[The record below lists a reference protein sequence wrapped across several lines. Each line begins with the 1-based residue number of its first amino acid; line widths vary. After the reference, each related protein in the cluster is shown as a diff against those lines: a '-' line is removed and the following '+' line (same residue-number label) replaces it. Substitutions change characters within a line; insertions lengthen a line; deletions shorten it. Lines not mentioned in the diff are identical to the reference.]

1 MVTEIYIMF
10 VFVFVD
16 FNLGKT
22 EGKRGKPI
30 NLFFFFRPVL
40 FTLLLEEMFALWKK
54 FHSQE
59 KYGKRTAEDDI
70 FSGFK
75 KKKGEGEGKA
85 AMIPREEVQ
94 NM

>member
-1 MVTEIYIMF
+1 MVAKIYVMF

-22 EGKRGKPI
+22 EGKRGEPT
-30 NLFFFFRPVL
+30 NLVFFRPV
-40 FTLLLEEMFALWKK
+40 FIYSIVRGNVCLWEK
-54 FHSQE
+54 FNLQE
-59 KYGKRTAEDDI
+59 KYGKRTAADDI

>member
-1 MVTEIYIMF
+1 
-10 VFVFVD
+10 
-16 FNLGKT
+16 
-22 EGKRGKPI
+22 
-30 NLFFFFRPVL
+30 
-40 FTLLLEEMFALWKK
+40 MFALWKN
-54 FHSQE
+54 FNLQE

>member
-1 MVTEIYIMF
+1 
-10 VFVFVD
+10 
-16 FNLGKT
+16 
-22 EGKRGKPI
+22 
-30 NLFFFFRPVL
+30 
-40 FTLLLEEMFALWKK
+40 MFALWKL
-54 FHSQE
+54 QE

>member
-1 MVTEIYIMF
+1 MVAKIYVMF

-22 EGKRGKPI
+22 EGKRGKPR
-30 NLFFFFRPVL
+30 NHFQSFFRPVFIYSIVRGNNVCL
-40 FTLLLEEMFALWKK
+40 MKL
-54 FHSQE
+54 QE

-75 KKKGEGEGKA
+75 KKKGDGEGKA

-94 NM
+94 NV

>member
-1 MVTEIYIMF
+1 MVMF
-10 VFVFVD
+10 VFV

-22 EGKRGKPI
+22 ERKRGKPT
-30 NLFFFFRPVL
+30 NLLIFFRPVCIYSIVRGHFYLMKEIL
-40 FTLLLEEMFALWKK
+40 FN
-54 FHSQE
+54 SQE

-85 AMIPREEVQ
+85 AMIPREEV